1 MMLSGARRERRRTLT
16 VVAAVPQKALAL
28 IVARELAANL
38 ATPMFLIDA
47 AGDLVFYNEAAE
59 QIIGKPFAE
68 LGTISSIE
76 WGEMLHLAQ
85 PDGAPLRR
93 RDSPPGIAFMQRRPA
108 HSTLRATAFDGVDRV
123 LEVTAYPLFAK
134 ADEMHGVVAIFWE
147 IEGA

>member
-1 MMLSGARRERRRTLT
+1 MAD
-16 VVAAVPQKALAL
+16 VPQKALAL

-47 AGDLVFYNEAAE
+47 AGDLVFYNDAAE

-68 LGTISSIE
+68 LGTISAIE
-76 WGEMLHLAQ
+76 WGEMLKMTTV
-85 PDGAPLRR
+85 DGEPLRR

-108 HSTLRATAFDGVDRV
+108 HSVLRATAFDGTEHT

-134 ADEMHGVVAIFWE
+134 PDELHGVVSIFWKTN
-147 IEGA
+147 AS

>member
-1 MMLSGARRERRRTLT
+1 MADP
-16 VVAAVPQKALAL
+16 PQKALAL

-47 AGDLVFYNEAAE
+47 SGDLVFYNDAAE

-68 LGTISSIE
+68 LGRISSLD
-76 WGEMLHLAQ
+76 WGDMLHMTTA
-85 PDGAPLRR
+85 DGEPLRR

-108 HSTLRATAFDGVDRV
+108 HSSLRATTFDGIVRE

-147 IEGA
+147 RGT